1 MSGKMNFRVVCFTGG
16 SGLTHYSVS
25 LARELARYG
34 TVQLDTATSF
44 ALHAISG
51 DFQVNRVFRRSR
63 QYPVDVLRFFLQIL
77 RSRPDVVLF
86 QSWLKYPLLE
96 GLMVRLFSLA
106 GIRTALTIHDLLPHY
121 PKPWS
126 RWLHAWYY
134 RQFDKLIV
142 HSARSAEALKGL
154 GVNTQPLVVPHGVYD
169 IFRLGDLSR
178 EQVLPRFPNVNPGDF
193 VVLYFGHIETRK
205 GILEFLQASDR
216 LVGQR
221 KIKFLIAGKND
232 LNGEAAAQLES
243 FRGRPNL
250 TIDDRLI
257 PFEEVQ
263 FYFACADIVA
273 LPYRE
278 GTTSGV
284 MKLAMAFG
292 RPVIAS
298 DVGDLREMLQDWPGC
313 LIPVE
318 DMAESLTQEIVTAQR
333 DYASMLK
340 DAVQGTGKYSWQTIG
355 QAYFDYLSN
364 VKNR

>member
-1 MSGKMNFRVVCFTGG
+1 MKFHVVCFTGG

-34 TVQLDTATSF
+34 KVQLDTASSF
-44 ALHAISG
+44 DLHGVAG
-51 DFQVNRVFRRSR
+51 DFQVNTVFRRTR
-63 QYPVDVLRFFLQIL
+63 HYPLDVLRFFLQVL

-96 GLMVRLFSLA
+96 GLMVRLFRLA

-134 RQFDKLIV
+134 LQFDKLIV

-154 GVNTQPLVVPHGVYD
+154 GVNTKPLVVPHGVYD

-205 GILEFLQASDR
+205 GILEFLQASER
-216 LVGQR
+216 LAGQSG
-221 KIKFLIAGKND
+221 IKFLIAGKND
-232 LNGEAAAQLES
+232 LHGDAAKVLEG
-243 FRGRPNL
+243 FRGRPNVV
-250 TIDDRLI
+250 IDDRLI

-284 MKLAMAFG
+284 MKLAMAFD
-292 RPVIAS
+292 RPVIAA
-298 DVGDLREMLQDWPGC
+298 DVGDLREAMQDWPGRM
-313 LIPVE
+313 IPV
-318 DMAESLTQEIVTAQR
+318 DDLAAGLTREIVNAER
-333 DYASMLK
+333 DYALLM
-340 DAVQGTGKYSWQTIG
+340 ATAEQATEKYSWQTIG
-355 QAYFDYLSN
+355 KAYFDYLSHQEQM
-364 VKNR
+364 